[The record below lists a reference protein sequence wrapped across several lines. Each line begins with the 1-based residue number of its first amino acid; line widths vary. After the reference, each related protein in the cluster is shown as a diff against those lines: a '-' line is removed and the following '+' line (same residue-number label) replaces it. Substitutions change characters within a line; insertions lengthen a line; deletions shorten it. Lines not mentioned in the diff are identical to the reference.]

1 VGSWLGWQGCTSV
14 ICSDKTGTLTTNQ
27 MSVSDFF
34 VVGKD
39 QNLVTF
45 NVTGDTFAPEGEV

>member
-1 VGSWLGWQGCTSV
+1 
-14 ICSDKTGTLTTNQ
+14 

-39 QNLVTF
+39 QSLITF
-45 NVTGDTFAPEGEV
+45 EVTGDTFAPEGKVYVGYV